1 MKRTTIQT
9 LCIIAGL
16 TAGSYST
23 SLLANETGP
32 YVGGALG
39 LVSVDDSEFDDDNNA
54 AQLFAG
60 WQLNPY
66 FGIEGGYT
74 DFGEAGGDLAES
86 EIDGYSLAATGR
98 LPLTDS
104 FALIA
109 KAGRFW
115 WDSDVRV
122 GPFSESFSGSEL
134 TYGVG
139 AQFSITES
147 LDLRVAYDRLDVDLG
162 EDEIGPIAGGDFDSK
177 VDVLSAGLKFTF

>member
-1 MKRTTIQT
+1 MKRTTFQT
-9 LCIIAGL
+9 LCVIAGL
-16 TAGSYST
+16 TAGTYST
-23 SLLANETGP
+23 ALLANETGP
-32 YVGGALG
+32 YVGGSLG

-54 AQLFAG
+54 SRLFAG
-60 WQLNPY
+60 WQINPY

-74 DFGEAGGDLAES
+74 DFGEFGGDLARS
-86 EIDGYSLAATGR
+86 DIDGYSLAATGR

-122 GPFSESFSGSEL
+122 GSFSDRFSGNEL

-147 LDLRVAYDRLDVDLG
+147 LALQVAYDRLDVDL
-162 EDEIGPIAGGDFDSK
+162 DRNEIGPIAGADFDSR

>member
-1 MKRTTIQT
+1 MNRTTLQT
-9 LCIIAGL
+9 LCVIAGL
-16 TAGSYST
+16 TAGTYST
-23 SLLANETGP
+23 ALLANETGP

-54 AQLFAG
+54 SQLFAG
-60 WQLNPY
+60 WQINPY

-74 DFGEAGGDLAES
+74 DFGRSGGDLARS

-104 FALIA
+104 FALTA

-122 GPFSESFSGSEL
+122 GPFSDNFSGNEL

-147 LDLRVAYDRLDVDLG
+147 LDLRIGYDRLDVDL
-162 EDEIGPIAGGDFDSK
+162 ERDEIGPIASGDFDSTI
-177 VDVLSAGLKFTF
+177 DLLSAGLKFTF

>member
-1 MKRTTIQT
+1 
-9 LCIIAGL
+9 
-16 TAGSYST
+16 
-23 SLLANETGP
+23 
-32 YVGGALG
+32 
-39 LVSVDDSEFDDDNNA
+39 
-54 AQLFAG
+54 
-60 WQLNPY
+60 
-66 FGIEGGYT
+66 
-74 DFGEAGGDLAES
+74 
-86 EIDGYSLAATGR
+86 
-98 LPLTDS
+98 
-104 FALIA
+104 LIA